1 MPLIQLPLTTRVVSA
16 DQNNIMA
23 VDRDSQKR
31 DAQSNAKRLKEKID
45 FIFVKYILCPHYN
58 VSDSSNI

>member
-45 FIFVKYILCPHYN
+45 FIFVAQTAVKK
-58 VSDSSNI
+58 